1 MIRRKDDEDADGDM
15 EDEDDEDVEKSSPQS
30 ADFVDVIHT
39 NGGLKLLSIGLG
51 CLQVLIW

>member
-1 MIRRKDDEDADGDM
+1 M

-51 CLQVLIW
+51 GLQVLI